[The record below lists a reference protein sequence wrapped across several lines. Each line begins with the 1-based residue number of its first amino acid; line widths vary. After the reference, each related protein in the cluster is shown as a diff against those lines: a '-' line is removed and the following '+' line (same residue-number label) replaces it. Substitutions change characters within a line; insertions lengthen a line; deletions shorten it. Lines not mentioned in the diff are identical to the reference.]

1 MHWLYLFLAIVAE
14 TLGTSFLKMSNGFS
28 QFLPSILAILC
39 FLVALFLSSIVLKFL
54 PVGIVYAIWSGLG
67 IALVTIVGYLFF
79 KQSLDLPAL
88 IGIALI
94 LLGVVVIFT
103 MSNTQTE

>member
-39 FLVALFLSSIVLKFL
+39 FFVVLFLSSIVLKFL
-54 PVGIVYAIWSGLG
+54 PVGIVYAIWSGFG
-67 IALVTIVGYLFF
+67 IVLVTIVGYLFF

-94 LLGVVVIFT
+94 LLGVVVIFM

>member
-39 FLVALFLSSIVLKFL
+39 FFVALFLSSIVLKFL
-54 PVGIVYAIWSGLG
+54 SVVIVYAIWSVFW
-67 IALVTIVGYLFF
+67 IVLVTIVGYLFF

-94 LLGVVVIFT
+94 LLGVVVIFM

>member
-67 IALVTIVGYLFF
+67 IILVTIVGYLFF
-79 KQSLDLPAL
+79 KQSLDFPAL

>member
-1 MHWLYLFLAIVAE
+1 MNWLYLFLAIVAE

>member
-39 FLVALFLSSIVLKFL
+39 FFVALFLSSIVLKFL
-54 PVGIVYAIWSGLG
+54 PVGIVYAIWSGFG
-67 IALVTIVGYLFF
+67 IVLVTIVGYLFF

-94 LLGVVVIFT
+94 LLGVVVIFM